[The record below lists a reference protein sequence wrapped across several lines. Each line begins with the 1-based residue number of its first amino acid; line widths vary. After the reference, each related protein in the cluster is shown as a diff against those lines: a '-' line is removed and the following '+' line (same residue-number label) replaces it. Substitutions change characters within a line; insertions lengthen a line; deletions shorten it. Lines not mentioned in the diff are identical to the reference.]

1 MKIDPDQDEV
11 AVDGR
16 VISDC
21 PLQKLYLMLNKPR
34 GYVTTLSDE
43 RGRKTAAELVQNC
56 GGRVWPVGRLDMY
69 SEGLLLFTNDGEFTQ
84 CLVHPGSEVEKEYL
98 VRVDHCDEKVLQVL
112 RGPMALDG
120 RPLAPAQIQLVTR
133 ERESVLLRFI
143 IHEGRNRQIRR
154 MCQQAGVRVL
164 RLKRVREGKILLG
177 NLKPGQW
184 RMLKKEEI
192 SSVFSLERRD

>member
-1 MKIDPDQDEV
+1 MKVDPDQDEV

-16 VISDC
+16 VISGR
-21 PLQKLYLMLNKPR
+21 PPEKLYLMLNKPR

-84 CLVHPGSEVEKEYL
+84 CLEHPCSEVEKEYL
-98 VRVDHCDEKVLQVL
+98 VRVDHCDEKALQML
-112 RGPMALDG
+112 RGPMVLDG
-120 RPLAPAQIQLVTR
+120 RPLSPAQVQLVTR
-133 ERESVLLRFI
+133 EQESVLLRFV

-154 MCQQAGVRVL
+154 MCQQAGIRVL
-164 RLKRVREGKILLG
+164 RLKRVREGNILLG

-192 SSVFSLERRD
+192 SSVFSFERRD